1 MEIGC
6 KMTELVA
13 FVLRTLVM
21 GHPVDLYE
29 QLFWRQVSTL
39 SWRLDLLWFHPE
51 MLQIFWRE
59 EETCWCIKTL
69 FRRNGIFGFIFFF
82 INQNELGNYW
92 LNCIWLGRLC
102 RGWKW
107 RNKSFSVSHVQGET
121 MDCWGEVS
129 RQWQGLENQWL
140 QANDLQRLALW
151 WTKWRWTMF
160 REELSSEH
168 SWNMEWCSLSLQLCL
183 CLSTGCCAQ
192 CGLWNKLSSLCR
204 PK

>member
-1 MEIGC
+1 MSNCFEGKSPHC
-6 KMTELVA
+6 PAGWTYFDFTQKCYKYFGEKKKHADALKHC
-13 FVLRTLVM
+13 L
-21 GHPVDLYE
+21 
-29 QLFWRQVSTL
+29 
-39 SWRLDLLWFHPE
+39 
-51 MLQIFWRE
+51 
-59 EETCWCIKTL
+59 EET
-69 FRRNGIFGFIFFF
+69 GFSVLFFF
-82 INQNELGNYW
+82 IKQNELGNYW

-121 MDCWGEVS
+121 VDCWGEVS

-183 CLSTGCCAQ
+183 CLSAGCCAQ
-192 CGLWNKLSSLCR
+192 CRLRNKLSSLCR